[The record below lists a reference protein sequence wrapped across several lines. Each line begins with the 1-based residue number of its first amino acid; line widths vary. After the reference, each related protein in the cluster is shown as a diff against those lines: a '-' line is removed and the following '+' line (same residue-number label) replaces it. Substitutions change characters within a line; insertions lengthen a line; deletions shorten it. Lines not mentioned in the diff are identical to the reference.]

1 MSYSSEA
8 LKRFNYLLSET
19 TTVYHDAAARL
30 GLSYSVM
37 QILYTVCSDGDGLR
51 CPLSDV
57 CRQTG
62 ISKQTVNSALRRL
75 EAEGLAYL
83 ERAGGEAQGRVPDGG
98 GRGPGG
104 AHRGP
109 DYGGGKRG
117 IRLLAP
123 GGRGGVPGTHGEVSG
138 GLPGADPD
146 PSRPL
151 TAPGMSGPVRAFYFL
166 WSTENHDTAI
176 RPL

>member
-30 GLSYSVM
+30 GLSYRVM

-83 ERAGGEAQGRVPDGG
+83 ERT
-98 GRGPGG
+98 
-104 AHRGP
+104 
-109 DYGGGKRG
+109 GGKRKDVCLTEAG
-117 IRLLAP
+117 TALA
-123 GGRGGVPGTHGEVSG
+123 GRTAARIMEAENAVFASWPQEDVEAY
-138 GLPGADPD
+138 LA
-146 PSRPL
+146 L
-151 TAPGMSGPVRAFYFL
+151 TAKYLAAFREQTQTL
-166 WSTENHDTAI
+166 PA
-176 RPL
+176 R

>member
-37 QILYTVCSDGDGLR
+37 QILYTVCSDGDGRR
-51 CPLSDV
+51 CPLSEV

-75 EAEGLAYL
+75 EGEGLVCL
-83 ERAGGEAQGRVPDGG
+83 ERAGGKHKDVCLTVQGAALAKRTVVRIMEAENAAFSGWTDQEVDSYLALAEKYLSALREAA
-98 GRGPGG
+98 RG
-104 AHRGP
+104 
-109 DYGGGKRG
+109 
-117 IRLLAP
+117 LN
-123 GGRGGVPGTHGEVSG
+123 
-138 GLPGADPD
+138 
-146 PSRPL
+146 
-151 TAPGMSGPVRAFYFL
+151 VR
-166 WSTENHDTAI
+166 
-176 RPL
+176 